1 MGGGIS
7 IEHSSSSVR
16 FKRSDTSTLRSKRE
30 FLTRG
35 NINERR
41 ESYAQCQAVY
51 RQLLRSESSDERAQG
66 VYDHLGVLLNSAIG
80 RVTTGANPVISD
92 LDIGL
97 LIRVLK
103 VETFEKGDI
112 LYREGE
118 DIQKFF
124 VLESGEVEATSSDLS
139 ARMIRSGQLIGEF
152 SLFLS
157 LPSTESFQCI
167 SDCVLYGVERSTF
180 VMIRKMTSIASL
192 LQTSEWLQVCPALQS
207 ITPVQMPT
215 LLSLMKPLKVR
226 SGETLYVRD
235 GAVEVIALVRSGEFL
250 VEPPPSSSSRGESGE
265 QSTWRE
271 QLGIVSSSEDSMD
284 VGDMSADM
292 FLAKYIRSSRSTNTN
307 PAVTRVGPSNGRC
320 HGPRSSLHTEDS
332 VGVYLGPG
340 SSFGWPV
347 LRVRQEKTSDGP
359 WQLVS
364 GDNSVCSPARPASEG
379 TGGPVVVLCPVTVR
393 ALKDSVCLVC
403 SVDVM
408 EKFLLDS
415 ALHVAAIEKMASTIA
430 EENSS
435 SKESPCSLFTR
446 LESLSPR
453 SPRSSKPLEATP
465 LAPPP
470 AGTRL
475 SMREFNGK
483 HFEKLGE
490 LGTGAFGKVVAARYE
505 DDEKRYAL
513 KIINK
518 ANLLKGNSRLY
529 EAERNMLCTFHCPF
543 ILRLFGTF
551 EDDEAIVLVTEML
564 DRGDLWSAI
573 YDNPRYGEDGLPG
586 DLVRFY
592 MTCLVLAF
600 DHIHLHHVIYRDLK
614 PENVMIDS
622 KGYLRLIDFGLA
634 KKVPFEEDTGGGMRM
649 VYRAYSVC
657 GTFGTV
663 MDNVSYSYLIS
674 VLFITQS
681 TYAQSLF

>member
-7 IEHSSSSVR
+7 LEHSSSSVR

-30 FLTRG
+30 YLIRG
-35 NINERR
+35 NINEKRQ
-41 ESYAQCQAVY
+41 SYAEYQAVY
-51 RQLLRSESSDERAQG
+51 SQLLRSESCDERAHEN
-66 VYDHLGVLLNSAIG
+66 YENLSALLISAI
-80 RVTTGANPVISD
+80 RKVTTGDNLVISE

-97 LIRVLK
+97 LTRVLR
-103 VETFEKGDI
+103 VEYFEAGDYI
-112 LYREGE
+112 YREGE
-118 DIQKFF
+118 EIQKLF
-124 VLESGEVEATSSDLS
+124 VVESGDIEATCSDLS
-139 ARMIRSGQLIGEF
+139 ARSISSGQLIGEF
-152 SLFLS
+152 SLFMS

-250 VEPPPSSSSRGESGE
+250 VEPPPSSSGRGQSRE
-265 QSTWRE
+265 QSTWVD
-271 QLGIVSSSEDSMD
+271 QLGIVSPSDDSMD
-284 VGDMSADM
+284 VRDMSADM
-292 FLAKYIRSSRSTNTN
+292 FLAKYIRSSRSTN
-307 PAVTRVGPSNGRC
+307 PAVTRECPSNGQRY
-320 HGPRSSLHTEDS
+320 GSRSSLHTEDS
-332 VGVYLGPG
+332 GGVYLGPG

-359 WQLVS
+359 WQWVS
-364 GDNSVCSPARPASEG
+364 GDSSVCTSAEPEAEG
-379 TGGPVVVLCPVTVR
+379 TGGPGVVLSPVTVR

-403 SVDVM
+403 NVDVM

-415 ALHVAAIEKMASTIA
+415 VLHVAAIDKMTSTIS
-430 EENSS
+430 EEDSTVTDNI
-435 SKESPCSLFTR
+435 PSLFTR
-446 LESLSPR
+446 MESLSPR
-453 SPRSSKPLEATP
+453 AQHSSKRLQMPTTTLVGPATS
-465 LAPPP
+465 
-470 AGTRL
+470 TRL
-475 SMREFNGK
+475 VNGADVATVRQFNGK
-483 HFEKLGE
+483 HFEELGE

-505 DDEKRYAL
+505 DDGKRYAL

-518 ANLLKGNSRLY
+518 ANLLKGNPRLF
-529 EAERNMLCTFHCPF
+529 EAERNMLCTFRCPF
-543 ILRLFGTF
+543 LLKLFGTF

-600 DHIHLHHVIYRDLK
+600 DHIHLHHVTYRDLK

-634 KKVPFEEDTGGGMRM
+634 KKVPFEEEDAGGGKRV

-657 GTFGTV
+657 GTFGTYTPILY
-663 MDNVSYSYLIS
+663 DRS
-674 VLFITQS
+674 
-681 TYAQSLF
+681 